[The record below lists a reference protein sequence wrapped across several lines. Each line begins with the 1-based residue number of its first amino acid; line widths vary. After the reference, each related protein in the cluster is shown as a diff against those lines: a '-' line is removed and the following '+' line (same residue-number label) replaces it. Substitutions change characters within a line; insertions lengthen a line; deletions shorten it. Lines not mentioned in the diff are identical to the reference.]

1 MIMANRKHQDRPVSE
16 ATVQGVYRDRL
27 LWGLEELRQDALM
40 VQNVAD
46 EAKRYGDD
54 QTKEVACYIY
64 GLCNNVLDYGDRY
77 GQALKDGEKQ

>member
-1 MIMANRKHQDRPVSE
+1 MANRRHQGHPVSE
-16 ATVQGVYRDRL
+16 ATIQGVYRDRL

-40 VQNVAD
+40 VQGIAD
-46 EAKRYGDD
+46 EAEQHGDD

-77 GQALKDGEKQ
+77 KRELMEDGERQ